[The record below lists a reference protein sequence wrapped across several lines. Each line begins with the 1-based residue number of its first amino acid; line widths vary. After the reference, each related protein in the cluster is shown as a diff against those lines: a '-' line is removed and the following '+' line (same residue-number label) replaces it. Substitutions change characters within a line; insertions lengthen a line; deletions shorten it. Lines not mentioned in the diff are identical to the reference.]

1 MSKGY
6 DFYIDG
12 LLLPI
17 TPSAIDTRIANKNKV
32 VTLLNGEELN
42 LLKKPKLTEFE
53 FECRL
58 PNENYPAVKQFIPV
72 QTVLDKLEDLKK
84 NKKSFQFII
93 IRTPYEQGLN
103 NSINKKVTLEE
114 YEIQEDVKNGPDLI
128 VQIKLKQYIPLKTKV
143 VNTKADS
150 NKGLVATRDTV
161 DKGLSAVNV
170 IAGVTGNPILKG
182 LTAGLKVAKDAGI
195 GKLFGL

>member
-17 TPSAIDTRIANKNKV
+17 TPGSIDTKIGNKNKI

-42 LLKKPKLTEFE
+42 LLKKPKLTEFD
-53 FECRL
+53 FDCTL
-58 PNENYPAVKQFIPV
+58 PSENYPAVKSFVPPI
-72 QTVLDKLEDLKK
+72 TVLNKLEDLKK

-93 IRTPYEQGLN
+93 IRTPYESGLN

-114 YEIQEDVKNGPDLI
+114 Y
-128 VQIKLKQYIPLKTKV
+128 
-143 VNTKADS
+143 
-150 NKGLVATRDTV
+150 
-161 DKGLSAVNV
+161 V
-170 IAGVTGNPILKG
+170 IGRCEKWS
-182 LTAGLKVAKDAGI
+182 
-195 GKLFGL
+195 

>member
-12 LLLPI
+12 MLLPI
-17 TPSAIDTRIANKNKV
+17 TPASIDTKIGNKNKI

-53 FECRL
+53 FECIL
-58 PNENYPAVKQFIPV
+58 PSEDYPAVKSFTSPIS
-72 QTVLDKLEDLKK
+72 VLNKLEDLKK

-93 IRTPYEQGLN
+93 IRTPYESGLN

-114 YEIQEDVKNGPDLI
+114 YTIKEDVKNGPDL
-128 VQIKLKQYIPLKTKV
+128 VVSIKLKQYIPLKTKV
-143 VNTKADS
+143 VNTKADE
-150 NKGLVATRDTV
+150 NKGISITSDAI
-161 DKGLSAVNV
+161 DKGLSAMSVVGKIVQKPLIN
-170 IAGVTGNPILKG
+170 ASATMLKG
-182 LTAGLKVAKDAGI
+182 IKEAAMNY
-195 GKLFGL
+195 LFR